1 MSRSNHPTSRNYDS
15 HPYWR
20 YGWWSRHTG
29 NRRSKRGIRQLYNRI
44 ERAREKQAIRE
55 GRDPPR
61 RRKYIAWIYW

>member
-1 MSRSNHPTSRNYDS
+1 MSRTNHPNKHNYDS

-20 YGWWSRHTG
+20 YGWWSKHG
-29 NRRSKRGIRQLYNRI
+29 PAEIRRIHNRI

-55 GRDPPR
+55 DRDPPR